1 MKTTITTDAMD
12 PLHRSRRWHEA
23 IAATYFPLDLQF
35 AEPDRFRGDL
45 SIWQI
50 GDFALS
56 RNVSAGLMYRRSP
69 HHLSAER
76 EEQFLV
82 TVPTRSEVVFA
93 QGGKE
98 IRCRPGGFFLERSHE
113 PYEFSHTELAEM
125 WVIKIDAKALGGRIR
140 APDRFCSV
148 QFDAKNGAGGLFT
161 DMLQLIPARFD
172 AMSAE
177 ARSMVGRHLIDLLV
191 LSIKSDERTLTSG
204 ASTVREAHLS
214 RIESFARRN
223 LNRADLDPDLIAS
236 ACGISTRYLHELFRD
251 TNRTVGQW
259 IREQRLAACYDQLS
273 NPANRLTVTEIAYR
287 FGFSDHAQLS
297 RLFRGHFGM
306 SPRELR
312 DRVRGG

>member
-1 MKTTITTDAMD
+1 MKTTISTSTMD
-12 PLHRSRRWHEA
+12 PPYRSRRWHEA

-35 AEPDRFRGDL
+35 AEPNRFTGDL

-50 GDFALS
+50 GDFSLS
-56 RNVSAGLMYRRSP
+56 HNISAGLMYRRSP

-148 QFDAKNGAGGLFT
+148 QFDARNGAGGLFT
-161 DMLQLIPARFD
+161 DMLRL
-172 AMSAE
+172 
-177 ARSMVGRHLIDLLV
+177 MVGRHLIDLLV

-204 ASTVREAHLS
+204 SSTVREAHLS

-223 LNRADLDPDLIAS
+223 LGRVDLDPDLIAS

-251 TNRTVGQW
+251 TNQTIGQW
-259 IREQRLAACYDQLS
+259 IRDQRLDACHAQLRD
-273 NPANRLTVTEIAYR
+273 PANRLTVAEIAYR
-287 FGFSDHAQLS
+287 FGFSDHAQFS
-297 RLFRGHFGM
+297 RAFKGHFGM
-306 SPRELR
+306 SPKELR
-312 DRVRGG
+312 DRSRGD

>member
-1 MKTTITTDAMD
+1 MKTTITTSTTD
-12 PLHRSRRWHEA
+12 PSCRSRCWHEA

-45 SIWQI
+45 SIWPI
-50 GDFALS
+50 GDLS
-56 RNVSAGLMYRRSP
+56 LSHNISESLMYRRSR
-69 HHLSAER
+69 HHLGAER

-82 TVPTRSEVVFA
+82 TVPTRTEVVFA

-125 WVIKIDAKALGGRIR
+125 WVIKIDAKALGGPIR
-140 APDRFCSV
+140 APDRFCSI
-148 QFDAKNGAGGLFT
+148 QFDAKNGAGGLFA
-161 DMLQLIPARFD
+161 DMLRLIPARFD

-191 LSIKSDERTLTSG
+191 LAIKSDERTLTSG
-204 ASTVREAHLS
+204 SSTVREAHLS

-223 LNRADLDPDLIAS
+223 LSRADLDPDLIAS

-251 TNRTVGQW
+251 TKQTIGQW
-259 IREQRLAACYDQLS
+259 IRDQRLDACHAQLRD
-273 NPANRLTVTEIAYR
+273 PANRLTVTEIAYR
-287 FGFSDHAQLS
+287 FGFSDHAQFS
-297 RLFRGHFGM
+297 RAFRGHFGM
-306 SPRELR
+306 SPKELR
-312 DRVRGG
+312 DRARGD

>member
-1 MKTTITTDAMD
+1 MKTTITTSTMD
-12 PLHRSRRWHEA
+12 PSYRSRCWHEA

-45 SIWQI
+45 SIWQF
-50 GDFALS
+50 GDFSLS
-56 RNVSAGLMYRRSP
+56 HNISASLMYRRSR
-69 HHLSAER
+69 HHLGAER

-82 TVPTRSEVVFA
+82 TVPTRAEVVFA

-148 QFDAKNGAGGLFT
+148 QFDARNGAGGLFT
-161 DMLQLIPARFD
+161 DMLRLIPARFD

-204 ASTVREAHLS
+204 PRPSGR
-214 RIESFARRN
+214 RI
-223 LNRADLDPDLIAS
+223 
-236 ACGISTRYLHELFRD
+236 
-251 TNRTVGQW
+251 
-259 IREQRLAACYDQLS
+259 
-273 NPANRLTVTEIAYR
+273 
-287 FGFSDHAQLS
+287 
-297 RLFRGHFGM
+297 
-306 SPRELR
+306 
-312 DRVRGG
+312 

>member
-1 MKTTITTDAMD
+1 MKATITTSATD
-12 PLHRSRRWHEA
+12 PSYRSRYWHEA

-50 GDFALS
+50 GDFSLS
-56 RNVSAGLMYRRSP
+56 HNISASLMYRRSR
-69 HHLSAER
+69 HHLSSER

-82 TVPTRSEVVFA
+82 TVPTRAEVVFA

-98 IRCRPGGFFLERSHE
+98 VRCRPGGFFLERSHE
-113 PYEFSHTELAEM
+113 PYEFSHIELAEM

-161 DMLQLIPARFD
+161 DMLRLIPARFD

-204 ASTVREAHLS
+204 SSTVREAHLS

-223 LNRADLDPDLIAS
+223 LSRADLDPALIAS

-251 TNRTVGQW
+251 TKQTIGQW
-259 IREQRLAACYDQLS
+259 IRDLRLDACHAQLRD
-273 NPANRLTVTEIAYR
+273 PANCLTVTEIAYR
-287 FGFSDHAQLS
+287 FGFSDHAQFS
-297 RLFRGHFGM
+297 RAFKGHFGM
-306 SPRELR
+306 SPKELR
-312 DRVRGG
+312 DRARGD